1 MSLVDYGFMRTRVES
16 AARMGGSIGVA
27 VAKPVV
33 RPLSGAA
40 LATLDAVLQSR
51 LAGDVIERVA
61 ASPLGE
67 RALSG
72 ALEGPLV
79 EAVARDLVRYRV
91 ADRLLSE
98 ELVEATTRRVLDG
111 TELEQVVEAALESP
125 TVERL
130 IGRAIDSRLAD
141 QAVVRL
147 LQSDD
152 LWLLVDEVA
161 RSPAVTAAIAR
172 QSASFADQVAGGV
185 RARSTGADA
194 WLERRARRLLRR
206 SVASPPAPEAP

>member
-1 MSLVDYGFMRTRVES
+1 MSLVAFGFVRARVES
-16 AARMGGSIGVA
+16 GARMMGGVT
-27 VAKPVV
+27 
-33 RPLSGAA
+33 LAA
-40 LATLDAVLQSR
+40 LDAVLASR
-51 LAGDVIERVA
+51 LAGDVVERIA
-61 ASPLGE
+61 ASPIGE

-98 ELVEATTRRVLDG
+98 ELVETTTRRVLEG
-111 TELEQVVEAALESP
+111 AELERVVEAALESP
-125 TVERL
+125 TVERI

-185 RARSTGADA
+185 RTRSSNADA

-206 SVASPPAPEAP
+206 SVTPPPASEGP

>member
-1 MSLVDYGFMRTRVES
+1 MFLVASGFLRTRVES
-16 AARMGGSIGVA
+16 AARMGGSIGAA
-27 VAKPVV
+27 VVKPVA
-33 RPLSGAA
+33 RPLGGAA

-67 RALSG
+67 RAISG

-98 ELVEATTRRVLDG
+98 ELVEATTTRVLDG
-111 TELEQVVEAALESP
+111 TELEQVVEAALDSP

-130 IGRAIDSRLAD
+130 DREGDRQPARRWGCRGRPRPP
-141 QAVVRL
+141 VRL
-147 LQSDD
+147 RGDTRSRGLHQ
-152 LWLLVDEVA
+152 LLRKQPVRD
-161 RSPAVTAAIAR
+161 AV
-172 QSASFADQVAGGV
+172 SHQVACPAP
-185 RARSTGADA
+185 RARH
-194 WLERRARRLLRR
+194 
-206 SVASPPAPEAP
+206 

>member
-1 MSLVDYGFMRTRVES
+1 MAFGFVRARAES
-16 AARMGGSIGVA
+16 AARTMGGVT
-27 VAKPVV
+27 
-33 RPLSGAA
+33 LAA
-40 LATLDAVLQSR
+40 LDAVLESR
-51 LAGDVIERVA
+51 LAGDVVERVA

-67 RALSG
+67 RALRG

-98 ELVEATTRRVLDG
+98 ELVETTTKRVLEG
-111 TELEQVVEAALESP
+111 PELEQVVAAALESP
-125 TVERL
+125 AVER
-130 IGRAIDSRLAD
+130 IIARAIDSRLAD

-161 RSPAVTAAIAR
+161 RSPAVTAAIAK
-172 QSASFADQVAGGV
+172 QSAGFADQVAGGV
-185 RARSTGADA
+185 RARSSSADA

-206 SVASPPAPEAP
+206 RVAPPQPPASEAP